1 MRQGTSTT
9 TDSIARVV
17 SPLLRVRWEVAL
29 SVGRGVALELRD
41 AHDRLEDHERARLGE
56 LIKRSEGRPRHLSGG
71 ERVEVVRLAMKA
83 VGWLG

>member
-1 MRQGTSTT
+1 MTAE
-9 TDSIARVV
+9 SIARVV
-17 SPLLRVRWEVAL
+17 SPLLRVKWDVAL

-41 AHDRLEDHERARLGE
+41 AHDRLEGHERARLGE

-83 VGWLG
+83 VGWRA

>member
-1 MRQGTSTT
+1 MTT
-9 TDSIARVV
+9 ESIARVV

-41 AHDRLEDHERARLGE
+41 AHDRLEADERARLGE
-56 LIKRSEGRPRHLSGG
+56 LVKRSEGRPRQLSGG

-83 VGWLG
+83 AGWLG